1 MAKNKNYL
9 DFCKNFYVSSRD
21 IFPKSLP
28 MKTKF
33 FYAFIILLSL
43 SFMSLQAAPQRS
55 RYNFN
60 HDWLLHVGDSQQAQ
74 AIKFD
79 DSQWKAVNLPAAFN
93 EDQAF
98 ADDIKDLDN
107 QVVWYRKH
115 FKIPGEHKKQKIF
128 IEFEGARQGAEIWV
142 NENFI
147 GRHENGVMAFG
158 YDITEYLHFGN
169 KENIIALRID
179 NSWDYKEKE
188 SGTAYQWN
196 DKNFNA
202 NYGGLPKNVILHCTD
217 KLYQTLPL
225 MSSLGTQGIY
235 TYADNIDVREK
246 TAVMHVESEVRN
258 ENDKPVTFYMNVV
271 LRDNNR
277 NMVREFRSE
286 EQVLEAGETRIVSAS
301 APISKVKFWSWGY
314 GALYHVSSSLV
325 VKGKACDIVETTTGI
340 RKTEFRNGMFYLN
353 GRVLQLKGYA
363 QRSSNEWPAVGM
375 SVAPWLSDFSNGMME
390 RGNANLV
397 RWMHVTPWKQ
407 DVESCDRVGLIQAL
421 PAGDSEKDVEGRQWE
436 QRLELMRDAIIY
448 NRNNPSVIFYECGN
462 ENISEAHMAEM
473 KALRDTYDPHGGRAI
488 GSREMLGSKIAEYG
502 GEMLYINKSSKK
514 PVFAHEYN
522 RNEGL
527 RKYWDE
533 YSYPYHKDGDGP
545 LYRNEPAPD
554 YNMNM
559 DSYVLETVRRWY
571 DYWECRPGTGRRVSS
586 GGANIIFS
594 DTNTHHRGESNYRT
608 SGEVDA
614 MRIPKDAYFAH
625 QVMWGGWVNTEAKYY
640 QQHIVGHW
648 NYEPGTVKDVYVVS
662 NTERVE
668 LFVNGISQGFG
679 KRSYQFLFT
688 FEDVKFQPGS
698 ITAIGY
704 DARGREVGEHAVI
717 ETADSPSRIK
727 LNVSHA
733 PNGFHADGAD
743 MALVDVEVLDAK
755 GRRCPLANHLIHFE
769 TQGPVDYRGGIAHG
783 REDNYV
789 LSKDLP
795 VECGINRVLLRA
807 TREAGPIT
815 LIATADGLKSDTL
828 RLTSTPI
835 EVKDGLSEYF
845 PQDELIAPLWRG
857 ATPGNPSF
865 TLSRIPVTIR
875 KSVAGYQ
882 SERAKASHDDNE
894 DSMWQNNGQLSTAW
908 IEFQPSRRVALKEC
922 CLKLKD
928 FRKKSYRLRITG
940 FCPTENGIE
949 EVILWEGETPKSLG
963 YVTLPLQESE
973 AVAKIRIE
981 ALSDNEKASL
991 GIIEAEFYA
1000 RQLGH

>member
-1 MAKNKNYL
+1 
-9 DFCKNFYVSSRD
+9 
-21 IFPKSLP
+21 
-28 MKTKF
+28 MKTKH
-33 FYAFIILLSL
+33 FIV
-43 SFMSLQAAPQRS
+43 SFLVVLCHFSALQAAPQRS

-60 HDWLLHVGDSQQAQ
+60 HDWLLYIGDQAEAKQ
-74 AIKFD
+74 IKFN

-98 ADDIKDLDN
+98 AKDIKDLDN

-115 FKIPGEHKKQKIF
+115 FKVPATHKKQKIF
-128 IEFEGARQGAEIWV
+128 IEFEGARQGAEIWI
-142 NENFI
+142 NEQFVGQN
-147 GRHENGVMAFG
+147 ENGVMAFG
-158 YDITEYLHFGN
+158 FDITDYLNFGG

-196 DKNFNA
+196 DRNFNA

-225 MSSLGTQGIY
+225 MSSLGTQGVY
-235 TYADNIDVREK
+235 TYADQMDVREK
-246 TAVMHVESEVRN
+246 TAVMHVASEVRN

-286 EQVLEAGETRIVSAS
+286 EMTLPAGETGIVSAS

-363 QRSSNEWPAVGM
+363 QRSSNEWPAVG
-375 SVAPWLSDFSNGMME
+375 SAVAPWLSDFSNGLME
-390 RGNANLV
+390 RGNANFV

-407 DVESCDRVGLIQAL
+407 DIESCDRVGLIQAL
-421 PAGDSEKDVEGRQWE
+421 PAGDSEKDAEGRQWE
-436 QRLELMRDAIIY
+436 QRLELMRDAIVY

-473 KALRDTYDPHGGRAI
+473 KALRDMYDPYGGRAI
-488 GSREMLGSKIAEYG
+488 GSREMLGSKVAEYG
-502 GEMLYINKSSKK
+502 GEMLYINKSANK

-527 RKYWDE
+527 RKYWDN

-545 LYRNEPAPD
+545 LYKGEPAPD

-614 MRIPKDAYFAH
+614 MRIPKDAFFAH
-625 QVMWGGWVNTEAKYY
+625 QVMWGGWVNIENKYY

-648 NYEPGTVKDVYVVS
+648 NYEPGTVKDVFVVS
-662 NTERVE
+662 NAERVE
-668 LFVNGISQGFG
+668 LFINGISQGFG
-679 KRSYQFLFT
+679 QRSYQFLFT
-688 FEDVKFQPGS
+688 FKDIKFQPGN

-704 DARGREVGEHAVI
+704 DARGREVGEHAVLA
-717 ETADSPSRIK
+717 TSGAAQRIR
-727 LNVSHA
+727 LSVSHA

-743 MALVDVEVLDAK
+743 MALVDVEVLDAQ
-755 GRRCPLANHLIHFE
+755 GRRCPLANNMIHFE
-769 TQGPVDYRGGIAHG
+769 TQGPVDFRGGIAHG

-815 LIATADGLKSDTL
+815 LIATAEGLSSDTL
-828 RLTSTPI
+828 RLTSQAI

-845 PQDELIAPLWRG
+845 PQDKLIAPLWRG
-857 ATPGNPSF
+857 ATPGTPSF
-865 TLSRIPVTIR
+865 TLSRIPVSIR
-875 KSVAGYQ
+875 KSIAGYQ
-882 SERAKASHDDNE
+882 SEKAAASYDDNE
-894 DSMWQNNGQLSTAW
+894 ETLWKNDGKVQTAW
-908 IEFQPSRRVALKEC
+908 IEFQPSRQVALKEC
-922 CLKLKD
+922 CLKLSD
-928 FRKKSYRLRITG
+928 WRKKTYRLRISG
-940 FCPTENGIE
+940 YCPTESGVE
-949 EVILWEGETPKSLG
+949 EVILWEGETEKSLG
-963 YVTLPLQESE
+963 YITLPLAES
-973 AVAKIRIE
+973 APVGKIRIE
-981 ALSDNEKASL
+981 ALSDNGKASL
-991 GIIEAEFYA
+991 SIVEAEFYA